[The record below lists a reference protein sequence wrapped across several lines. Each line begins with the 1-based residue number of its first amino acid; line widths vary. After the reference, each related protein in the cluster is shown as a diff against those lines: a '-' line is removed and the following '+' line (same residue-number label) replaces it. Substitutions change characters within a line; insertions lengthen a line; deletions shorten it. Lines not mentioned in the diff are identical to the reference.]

1 MREAELENSLTKAGL
16 RYLGLADPSAPLIP
30 PSLAFF
36 ADSVETGGQEWA
48 VSVESDAPDLRERV
62 NHEWYMLSADQGLF
76 QPDAPEFL
84 LAVGDR
90 EATHPDSLRW
100 ARVALT
106 VDCDLAGAGAEAG
119 VTGRGAG
126 HVDFAM
132 LSLDG
137 TVLVRGAKGEEWT
150 DCVLLRNPHDL
161 PSLRD
166 LGTRMAASPETPRGT
181 RDALERWLE
190 HTRVGE

>member
-1 MREAELENSLTKAGL
+1 M
-16 RYLGLADPSAPLIP
+16 
-30 PSLAFF
+30 
-36 ADSVETGGQEWA
+36 
-48 VSVESDAPDLRERV
+48 SVESDAPDLRERL

-84 LAVGDR
+84 LAVGDGGT
-90 EATHPDSLRW
+90 AHPDSLRW

-119 VTGRGAG
+119 VTGRGTG
-126 HVDFAM
+126 HPDFAM

-150 DCVLLRNPHDL
+150 DCVLLRNPHRL
-161 PSLRD
+161 PSLRE
-166 LGTRMAASPETPRGT
+166 LGTRMAASPETPQAT
-181 RDALERWLE
+181 RDALERWLS
-190 HTRVGE
+190 HTWAD